1 MSWRA
6 PLEGRLRGM
15 KTTVW
20 RGRKEK
26 DMVADP
32 SKKRAALYARYSSDM
47 QRATSIDGQ
56 LLLCRKIAARNK
68 LGVIGEFFDAAKSGL
83 TEDARDGYQR
93 LLSGVRNHEFDVI
106 VVEHFDRLS
115 RDPAT
120 IQRLKQVF
128 EFNGVEL
135 MDQKGVYA
143 TATDISIASLYNT
156 IYKPQLAEKVRR
168 GHDNAVANGR
178 IPGSY
183 AYGYRLRPG
192 APGERV
198 IDESEAKIVLRIFT
212 EYASGRSTRDIATD
226 LTREGLPSPG
236 ATRHKNK
243 AGRTSWN
250 HQCLTGGRHGRGI
263 IGNELYIGEIH
274 WNVRST
280 VLNPETQK
288 KQKRRNPEDR
298 HIIVMKPEL
307 RIVPQ
312 PLWDRAQK
320 VRNARALHMF
330 GQTGKPRRR
339 SVIPRNNEHPLA
351 GALRCGVCNGSM
363 RIAQSSRNG
372 APRAACANAHQRGT
386 CEHTRSF
393 DMDVLLEDIAT
404 KMELKLLSLK
414 AIEQAMRAWRYERKN
429 DRKKNSEHANLER
442 RLRGLTTEIE
452 RLSYAIASSRRKPD
466 ELLKRIDECDT
477 ERETVEERLR
487 LLGTSSEKV
496 ISFDQ
501 PKFADRYRSEAK
513 RLITA
518 LKINPKAIE
527 TRVAFRNLIDS
538 IVVHPVRK
546 RMPYEYTP
554 YLNSSALFS
563 MNLFPNNRGKTR
575 EDSTFMYY
583 DNVKSEKSVS
593 S

>member
-1 MSWRA
+1 M
-6 PLEGRLRGM
+6 
-15 KTTVW
+15 TT
-20 RGRKEK
+20 
-26 DMVADP
+26 P
-32 SKKRAALYARYSSDM
+32 SSKKTAVIYARYSSDM
-47 QRATSIDGQ
+47 QKASSIDGQ
-56 LLLCRKIAARNK
+56 LLLCRNVALRNN
-68 LGVIGEFFDAAKSGL
+68 LDVVGEFVDAAKSGL
-83 TEDARDGYQR
+83 TEGARDGYQR
-93 LLSGVRNHEFDVI
+93 LLNGVRSRQFDVV

-183 AYGYRLRPG
+183 AYGYRPRPG
-192 APGERV
+192 APGERI
-198 IDESEAKIVLRIFT
+198 IDENEAKIVLCIFK
-212 EYASGRSTRDIATD
+212 EYAAGRSTRTIAAD
-226 LTREGLPSPG
+226 LTREGVPSPG

-243 AGRTSWN
+243 AGRTTWN
-250 HQCLTGGRHGRGI
+250 HQCITGGRHGRGI

-280 VLNPETQK
+280 ILNPETQK
-288 KQKRRNPEDR
+288 KQKRRNPAER
-298 HIIVMKPEL
+298 HIIVKKPEL

-312 PLWDRAQK
+312 GLWDLAQK
-320 VRNARALHMF
+320 VRRVRAVSMF
-330 GQTGKPRRR
+330 GPTGQPRRR
-339 SVIPRNNEHPLA
+339 AVSPRNNEHPLA
-351 GALRCGVCNGSM
+351 GVLRCGVCNGHM

-372 APRAACANAHQRGT
+372 APRAACASAHQRGT

-393 DMDVLLEDIAT
+393 DMDVLLEDASEKIQV
-404 KMELKLLSLK
+404 KLLSPK
-414 AIEQAMRAWRYERKN
+414 AIEEAMRTWKEERKN
-429 DRKKNSEHANLER
+429 DRNNGSEHNKLER
-442 RLRGLTTEIE
+442 RRRALTIEIE
-452 RLSYAIASSRRKPD
+452 RLSYAIANSRRKPD
-466 ELLKRIDECDT
+466 ELLKRIDECDL
-477 ERETVEERLR
+477 ERESVEERLR
-487 LLGTSSEKV
+487 LLGGGGENIVGFDRPKFSDRYSSEV
-496 ISFDQ
+496 
-501 PKFADRYRSEAK
+501 R

-518 LKINPKAIE
+518 LKTNPKAIE
-527 TRVAFRNLIDS
+527 TRIAFRNLIEC

-554 YLNSSALFS
+554 YLNSSALYGK
-563 MNLFPNNRGKTR
+563 NLFPENRSKER
-575 EDSTFMYY
+575 EISTFAYY
-583 DNVKSEKSVS
+583 DNGKSGKSVS

>member
-1 MSWRA
+1 M
-6 PLEGRLRGM
+6 
-15 KTTVW
+15 TT
-20 RGRKEK
+20 
-26 DMVADP
+26 P
-32 SKKRAALYARYSSDM
+32 SSKKTAVIYARYSSDM
-47 QRATSIDGQ
+47 QKASSIEGQ
-56 LLLCRKIAARNK
+56 LLLCRKVALRNN
-68 LGVIGEFFDAAKSGL
+68 LDVIGEFVDAAKSGL
-83 TEDARDGYQR
+83 TEGARDGYQR
-93 LLSGVRNHEFDVI
+93 LLNGVRNQEFDVV
-106 VVEHFDRLS
+106 VVEHYDRLS

-183 AYGYRLRPG
+183 AYGYRPRPG

-198 IDESEAKIVLRIFT
+198 IDENEAKIVLRIFN
-212 EYASGRSTRDIATD
+212 EYAAGRSTRTIAAD
-226 LTREGLPSPG
+226 LTREGVPSPG

-243 AGRTSWN
+243 AGRTTWN
-250 HQCLTGGRHGRGI
+250 HQCITGGRHGRGI

-280 VLNPETQK
+280 ILNPETQK
-288 KQKRRNPEDR
+288 KQKRRNPAER
-298 HIIVMKPEL
+298 HIIVKKPEL

-312 PLWDRAQK
+312 VLWDVAQK
-320 VRNARALHMF
+320 VRSVRAVSMF
-330 GQTGKPRRR
+330 GPTGKPRRR
-339 SVIPRNNEHPLA
+339 AVSPRNTEHPLA
-351 GALRCGVCNGSM
+351 GVLRCGVCNGHM

-372 APRAACANAHQRGT
+372 APRAACASAHQRGT

-393 DMDVLLEDIAT
+393 DMDVLLEDASEKIQT
-404 KMELKLLSLK
+404 KLLSPK
-414 AIEQAMRAWRYERKN
+414 AIEEAMRAWKEERKN
-429 DRKKNSEHANLER
+429 DRNNGSEHSKLER
-442 RLRGLTTEIE
+442 RHRVLTTEIE

-466 ELLKRIDECDT
+466 ELLKRIDECDL
-477 ERETVEERLR
+477 ERESVEQRLR
-487 LLGTSSEKV
+487 LLGGGGENVSG
-496 ISFDQ
+496 FDR
-501 PKFADRYRSEAK
+501 PKFNDRYRSEVRK
-513 RLITA
+513 LITA
-518 LKINPKAIE
+518 LKTNPKAIE
-527 TRVAFRNLIDS
+527 TRIAFRNLIEC

-554 YLNSSALFS
+554 YLNSSALYGK
-563 MNLFPNNRGKTR
+563 NLFPENRSKER
-575 EDSTFMYY
+575 EISTFAYY
-583 DNVKSEKSVS
+583 DNGKSGKSVS

>member
-1 MSWRA
+1 M
-6 PLEGRLRGM
+6 
-15 KTTVW
+15 TT
-20 RGRKEK
+20 
-26 DMVADP
+26 P
-32 SKKRAALYARYSSDM
+32 SSKKTAVIYARYSSDM
-47 QRATSIDGQ
+47 QKASSIDGQ
-56 LLLCRKIAARNK
+56 LLLCRKVALRNN
-68 LGVIGEFFDAAKSGL
+68 LDVVGEFVDAAKSGL
-83 TEDARDGYQR
+83 TEGARDGYQR
-93 LLSGVRNHEFDVI
+93 LLNGVRSRQFDVV

-183 AYGYRLRPG
+183 AYGYRPRPG

-198 IDESEAKIVLRIFT
+198 IDENEAKIVLRIFN
-212 EYASGRSTRDIATD
+212 EYAAGRSTRTIAAD
-226 LTREGLPSPG
+226 LTREGVPSPG

-243 AGRTSWN
+243 AGRTTWN
-250 HQCLTGGRHGRGI
+250 HQCITGGRHGRGI

-280 VLNPETQK
+280 ILNPETQK
-288 KQKRRNPEDR
+288 KQKRRNPAER
-298 HIIVMKPEL
+298 HIIVKKPEL
-307 RIVPQ
+307 RIVPKG
-312 PLWDRAQK
+312 LWDLAQK
-320 VRNARALHMF
+320 VRRVRAVSMF
-330 GQTGKPRRR
+330 GPTGQPRRR
-339 SVIPRNNEHPLA
+339 AVSPRNNEHPLA
-351 GALRCGVCNGSM
+351 GVLRCGVCNGHM

-372 APRAACANAHQRGT
+372 APRAACASAHQRGT

-393 DMDVLLEDIAT
+393 DMDVLLEDASEKIQV
-404 KMELKLLSLK
+404 KLLSPK
-414 AIEQAMRAWRYERKN
+414 AIEEAMRTWKEERKN
-429 DRKKNSEHANLER
+429 DRNNGSEHNKLER
-442 RLRGLTTEIE
+442 RRRVLTTEIE
-452 RLSYAIASSRRKPD
+452 RLSYAIANSRRKPD
-466 ELLKRIDECDT
+466 ELLKRIDECDL
-477 ERETVEERLR
+477 ERESVEERLR
-487 LLGTSSEKV
+487 LLGGGGENIVGFDRPKFSDRYSSEV
-496 ISFDQ
+496 
-501 PKFADRYRSEAK
+501 R

-518 LKINPKAIE
+518 LKTNPKAIE
-527 TRVAFRNLIDS
+527 TRIAFRNLIEC

-554 YLNSSALFS
+554 YLNSSALYGK
-563 MNLFPNNRGKTR
+563 NLFPENRSKER
-575 EDSTFMYY
+575 EISTFAYY
-583 DNVKSEKSVS
+583 DNGKSGKSVS

>member
-1 MSWRA
+1 M
-6 PLEGRLRGM
+6 
-15 KTTVW
+15 TT
-20 RGRKEK
+20 
-26 DMVADP
+26 P
-32 SKKRAALYARYSSDM
+32 SSKKTAVIYARYSSDM
-47 QRATSIDGQ
+47 QKASSIDGQ
-56 LLLCRKIAARNK
+56 LLLCRKVALRNN
-68 LGVIGEFFDAAKSGL
+68 LDVVGEFVDAAKSGL
-83 TEDARDGYQR
+83 TEGSRDGYQR
-93 LLSGVRNHEFDVI
+93 LLNGVRSQQFDVV

-183 AYGYRLRPG
+183 AYGYRPRPG

-198 IDESEAKIVLRIFT
+198 IDENEAKIVLRIFK
-212 EYASGRSTRDIATD
+212 EYAAGRSTRTIAAD
-226 LTREGLPSPG
+226 LTREGVPSPG

-243 AGRTSWN
+243 AGRTTWN
-250 HQCLTGGRHGRGI
+250 HQCITGGRHGRGI

-280 VLNPETQK
+280 ILNPETQK
-288 KQKRRNPEDR
+288 KQKRRNPAER
-298 HIIVMKPEL
+298 HIIVKKPEL

-312 PLWDRAQK
+312 GLWDLAQK
-320 VRNARALHMF
+320 VRRVRAVSMF
-330 GQTGKPRRR
+330 GPTGQPRRR
-339 SVIPRNNEHPLA
+339 AVSPRNNEHPLA
-351 GALRCGVCNGSM
+351 GVLRCGVCNGHM

-372 APRAACANAHQRGT
+372 APRAACASAHQRGT

-393 DMDVLLEDIAT
+393 DMDVLLEDASEKIQV
-404 KMELKLLSLK
+404 KLLSPK
-414 AIEQAMRAWRYERKN
+414 AIEEAMRTWKEERKN
-429 DRKKNSEHANLER
+429 DRNNGSEHNKLER
-442 RLRGLTTEIE
+442 RRRVLTTEIE
-452 RLSYAIASSRRKPD
+452 RLSYAIANSRRKPD
-466 ELLKRIDECDT
+466 ELLKRIDECDL
-477 ERETVEERLR
+477 ERESVEERLR
-487 LLGTSSEKV
+487 LLGGGGENIVGFDRPKFSDRYSSEV
-496 ISFDQ
+496 
-501 PKFADRYRSEAK
+501 R

-518 LKINPKAIE
+518 LKTNPKAIE
-527 TRVAFRNLIDS
+527 TRIAFRNLIEC

-554 YLNSSALFS
+554 YLNSSALYGR
-563 MNLFPNNRGKTR
+563 NLFPENRSKER
-575 EDSTFMYY
+575 EISTFAYY
-583 DNVKSEKSVS
+583 DNGKSGKSVS